1 MNRATVILIA
11 IAGLAAG
18 AALGRPVDEA
28 RAAAQRGE
36 AAYAAGK
43 YDEALAEFERAA
55 AALPDPPPELLHNQ
69 AAALFKLGRLSE
81 ARALWE
87 QIRTR
92 KDAAFEARTTY
103 NLGNV
108 DYAEALASAQPPGG
122 TAPDPE
128 AAQRCLAAAADRYRA
143 ALRLDPT
150 LTDARANLELAELL
164 RRQLAQLPPQT
175 KPGQSSRR
183 SDPQPDSRPA
193 TQPERPQGSPQPP
206 DSPESSG
213 PQESEPS
220 QGATSPEDSTSSQD
234 AAAAHR
240 DSQPADADRRQNP
253 SASQFEQP
261 SPPESADPQDRP
273 TDEAQRD
280 AADAPPVETQPAEPS
295 AAEPTTRP
303 AGVKLTREQAERLL
317 QRIREAEKARREALA
332 RQRDA
337 RRPPV
342 DRDW

>member
-1 MNRATVILIA
+1 MTRAIVIVSLA
-11 IAGLAAG
+11 WLAA
-18 AALGRPVDEA
+18 AAARGGPTDDP

-36 AAYAAGK
+36 AAYAAGR

-55 AALPDPPPELLHNQ
+55 AAVPDPPPELLHNR
-69 AAALFKLGRLSE
+69 AAVLFKLGRLSE

-108 DYAEALASAQPPGG
+108 DYAEALAHAQPPGD
-122 TAPDPE
+122 TPPDPQ
-128 AAQRCLAAAADRYRA
+128 AAKRSLAAAAERYRA

-150 LTDARANLELAELL
+150 LADARANLELAELL
-164 RRQLAQLPPQT
+164 RRQLEQLAPQT
-175 KPGQSSRR
+175 QPGQSGQR
-183 SDPQPDSRPA
+183 SDSQPASRPA
-193 TQPERPQGSPQPP
+193 SQPEQPQSSSQPS
-206 DSPESSG
+206 DSQESSE
-213 PQESEPS
+213 PQESAPSQDSSPSRNEPS
-220 QGATSPEDSTSSQD
+220 TE
-234 AAAAHR
+234 R
-240 DSQPADADRRQNP
+240 DSQPPSDADRRQNP
-253 SASQFEQP
+253 ADSQSEPQ
-261 SPPESADPQDRP
+261 SPPESADRKDRP
-273 TDEAQRD
+273 PDEAR
-280 AADAPPVETQPAEPS
+280 AEAPDTRPAESQPAEPS

-317 QRIREAEKARREALA
+317 QKIREAEKARREALA

>member
-1 MNRATVILIA
+1 MIRFVALLML
-11 IAGLAAG
+11 LAAL
-18 AALGRPVDEA
+18 AAHGRETEDP
-28 RAAAQRGE
+28 RAAVLRGE

-55 AALPDPPPELLHNQ
+55 AALPDPPPELLHNR
-69 AAALFKLGRLSE
+69 AAALFKLGRLAE
-81 ARALWE
+81 ARALWD

-108 DYAEALASAQPPGG
+108 DYAEALAHTQPQGQTP
-122 TAPDPE
+122 PDLD
-128 AAQRCLAAAADRYRA
+128 AARQRLAAAAERYRA

-164 RRQLAQLPPQT
+164 RRQLEQLAPQT
-175 KPGQSSRR
+175 QPGQSNPR
-183 SDPQPDSRPA
+183 S
-193 TQPERPQGSPQPP
+193 
-206 DSPESSG
+206 
-213 PQESEPS
+213 
-220 QGATSPEDSTSSQD
+220 
-234 AAAAHR
+234 
-240 DSQPADADRRQNP
+240 DSQPATRPPSQPDRPQSSSQPADSQEQPEPQDSSP
-253 SASQFEQP
+253 SQDSTPSQEQP
-261 SPPESADPQDRP
+261 SDADQAQKPADPPSEQQPPPESTDRKNRP
-273 TDEAQRD
+273 SDEAQPD
-280 AADAPPVETQPAEPS
+280 AAESRPAEAQPAEPP

-317 QRIREAEKARREALA
+317 QKIREAEKARREALA